1 MTDTDIR
8 LIYEKLNKF
17 EAKLKELEN
26 EVKVLNTYVDT
37 QLKNKYH
44 PQPNQN
50 IFGTTGCLL
59 CGKYDCP
66 AAITNVP
73 CPKGIPYALSSGSL
87 VDSGTTQQWRVAKE
101 DEDIE
106 E

>member
-17 EAKLKELEN
+17 EAELKKLEKEIEALKPKQRYVGTDYSGHSYYVLEQGD
-26 EVKVLNTYVDT
+26 LAD
-37 QLKNKYH
+37 
-44 PQPNQN
+44 
-50 IFGTTGCLL
+50 
-59 CGKYDCP
+59 
-66 AAITNVP
+66 A
-73 CPKGIPYALSSGSL
+73 
-87 VDSGTTQQWRVAKE
+87 GTTQQWRVAKE